1 MQMHMK
7 RPSDLWPLTLC
18 TIVEDRCRT
27 VTRGIAA
34 LGLATLTMLCLPVP
48 ALAAEGAAT
57 STSAEIRGGG
67 IHVIPRPAQIEAGA
81 GHFTL
86 TAQTAILVSPETEG
100 LGRALGAML
109 APATGFR
116 SKVVTAA
123 FGTAR
128 AGAIALSLSG
138 DAGRLGDE
146 GYELQVLAD
155 RVSIKATKPA
165 GLFYGCQTLR
175 QLLPSQIFSSTPV
188 KDAAWTMPCVT
199 ITDRPRFAWRG
210 LMLDS
215 GHDFQRLDFVKRYID
230 LMALHKFN
238 LFHWHLTDLGTW
250 SIEIKGRPKLLEAAT
265 RGPGVKPGSYT
276 QEEIREVVR
285 YAAERYITVMP
296 EIDMPGHEPPALL
309 AYPELDCP
317 LPRGVDKNGK
327 PVRPWQF
334 CVGNEKTY
342 AFLEEV
348 LSQVVDLFPGP
359 YVHIGGDE
367 CPKDRWLKC
376 PLCQARMQESNLK
389 NGEELQSYFIQ
400 RIGKFLQSKGRR
412 MIGWDEILEGGLA
425 PNATVMSWRGMG
437 GGIAAAKAGHDV
449 VMAPT
454 EWTYFD
460 YPNTPLA
467 KGYSFEPVPKE
478 LTAAQAEHV
487 LGAQAQMWTD
497 NHPSEARI
505 DALVYPRA
513 AALAE
518 VVWSPAASR
527 DYQAFEVRLQAHL
540 PRLVALGVRYMPLSK
555 NTGTPVGNWSTK
567 KLLATPEIMEWSLT
581 KGITGAGRYR
591 IKFQYEGGASRLMI
605 HGVEI
610 VQEGKVL
617 ATDKHSGFTGASD
630 VDNEYHVELPQL
642 SAAPLTL
649 RATVSTDEVDS
660 RGRVQIEKTP

>member
-1 MQMHMK
+1 MK
-7 RPSDLWPLTLC
+7 RPSDLRPLALSIC
-18 TIVEDRCRT
+18 VPNPRRPAKRDF
-27 VTRGIAA
+27 AA
-34 LGLATLTMLCLPVP
+34 LGLAALTLLSHP
-48 ALAAEGAAT
+48 APARAAAGVAT
-57 STSAEIRGGG
+57 SKNAENRGPG
-67 IHVIPRPAQIEAGA
+67 IAVIPRPAQIQAGE
-81 GHFTL
+81 GRFTL
-86 TAQTAILVSPETEG
+86 RAQTTIRVSPETAG
-100 LGRALGAML
+100 QGRDLAAALASAM
-109 APATGFR
+109 GFR
-116 SKVVTAA
+116 LKVVTGAS
-123 FGTAR
+123 GKAR
-128 AGAIALSLSG
+128 AGAIELSLSG
-138 DAGRLGDE
+138 DAARLGDE

-155 RVSIKATKPA
+155 RVVIQAAKPA
-165 GLFYGCQTLR
+165 GVFYGCQTLR
-175 QLLPSQIFSSTPV
+175 QLLPPQIFSATPV
-188 KDAAWTMPCVT
+188 KDVAWTMPCVT

-215 GHDFQRLDFVKRYID
+215 GHDFQRLDFVKRFID

-250 SIEIKGRPKLLEAAT
+250 SLEIKGRPKLLEAAT
-265 RGPGVKPGSYT
+265 RGPGVKPGFYT
-276 QEEIREVVR
+276 QEEVRDVVR
-285 YAAERYITVMP
+285 YAAARYITVMP

-317 LPRGVDKNGK
+317 LPRGVDKNGQ
-327 PVRPWQF
+327 PIRPWQF

-359 YVHIGGDE
+359 YVHVGGDE

-376 PLCQARMQESNLK
+376 PLCQARMKEQNLK

-467 KGYSFEPVPKE
+467 KVYSFEPVPKE
-478 LTAAQAEHV
+478 LSAAQAAHV

-527 DYQAFEVRLQAHL
+527 DYDAFEARLQTHL
-540 PRLVALGVRYMPLSK
+540 PRLVALGVRHMPLNKS
-555 NTGTPVGNWSTK
+555 TGTAVGNWSTK
-567 KLLATPEIMEWSLT
+567 KILETPEIMEWVLT
-581 KGITGAGRYR
+581 KGLKGPGRYSL
-591 IKFQYEGGASRLMI
+591 KFQYEGGASRLMI
-605 HGVEI
+605 HGVEL

-617 ATDKHSGFTGASD
+617 ATDKHPGFTGASD

-642 SAAPLTL
+642 SQAPLTL
-649 RATVSTDEVDS
+649 RATVSTDREDS
-660 RGRVQIEKTP
+660 RGRILIEKTP